1 MPTAVRGAE
10 PTNCV
15 LQLGGL
21 AIQRIVA
28 IPPRPTAAAPILA
41 IFVGDDSWHAGMIRV
56 GSTDDGPGAGGT
68 SVRAGREPP
77 YALRYTAHAAA
88 ANAIAR
94 TCSFVA
100 ADELAVAR
108 RGLLEL
114 AIDASRRRAC

>member
-28 IPPRPTAAAPILA
+28 IPPAAPILA

-56 GSTDDGPGAGGT
+56 GSTDGPGAGGT